1 MNLHSQRY
9 KAIVRLDSVARLV
22 SVLVRLDKL
31 SRGREFDTGFYKR
44 IKKSDDIEFELS
56 AMHCGIRKFVYVS

>member
-1 MNLHSQRY
+1 M
-9 KAIVRLDSVARLV
+9 ARLV